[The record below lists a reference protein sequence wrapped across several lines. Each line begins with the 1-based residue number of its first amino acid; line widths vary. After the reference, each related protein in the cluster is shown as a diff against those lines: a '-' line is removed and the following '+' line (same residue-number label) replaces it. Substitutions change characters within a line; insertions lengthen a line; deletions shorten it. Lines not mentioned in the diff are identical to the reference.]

1 MANSIYH
8 DKIRNNLEDIVKQS
22 VKTLRE
28 DSDISIDL
36 DSARVVVK
44 KALETIADD
53 LVIGH
58 IVTIRGLGKFEPI
71 PSRKDNFGIKKKHK
85 SKKKHNY
92 TTIKYSPSRGL
103 KTRATDYRDKMT
115 K

>member
-1 MANSIYH
+1 MTNIYH
-8 DKIRNNLEDIVKQS
+8 DKVRNNLEDIIKQS
-22 VKTLRE
+22 VKSLHE
-28 DSDISIDL
+28 DSDIHIDS
-36 DSARVVVK
+36 DSARAGIK
-44 KALETIADD
+44 KAFETIADD

-71 PSRKDNFGIKKKHK
+71 PSRQDNFGIKKKHK

-103 KTRATDYRDKMT
+103 KTRATNYKDKMT